1 MPGPR
6 FPIRQTK
13 RPAARRAC
21 RGQSSYANAT
31 LPDTSNVKLIIL
43 KDYIHILLRT
53 VIVPKT
59 AQNLGN
65 GIRFLNFI
73 VSHEGQEI
81 LDEEVKLPSLRNN
94 LINQLANRKPI
105 RLGSG
110 LLVFLDRLK
119 KNSSLREWDA
129 ALIQN

>member
-6 FPIRQTK
+6 FSIRQTK
-13 RPAARRAC
+13 RPATRRAC

-31 LPDTSNVKLIIL
+31 FPDISKLKLIIL

-59 AQNLGN
+59 AQNPGN

-81 LDEEVKLPSLRNN
+81 LDEEVKLPSLLNN

-110 LLVFLDRLK
+110 LLVLLNRLK
-119 KNSSLREWDA
+119 KNSFLRECDA